1 MFGRRII
8 GALEFKSGSIDTVI
22 DDLIGNNRGVMFT
35 ISKQWKLL

>member
-22 DDLIGNNRGVMFT
+22 NDLIGNNIMCKFT
-35 ISKQWKLL
+35 HV